1 MAFGTYHKGDTVYI
15 TVNYDEVIDDAWL
28 PFAFLGNIEGV
39 YVTDATCL
47 GSYGSN
53 ALVFEA
59 IVSEDFEI
67 TPDANNVLVNTKP
80 VVATVW
86 DVLGNGYD

>member
-1 MAFGTYHKGDTVYI
+1 MAFGTDHKGDTVYI
-15 TVNYDEVIDDAWL
+15 TVNYDEVIDDVQLAI
-28 PFAFLGNIEGV
+28 LGNIEGAH
-39 YVTDATCL
+39 VTDATCF
-47 GSYGSN
+47 GSCGSN

-59 IVSEDFEI
+59 AVSEDFEI

-80 VVATVW
+80 VTATVW